1 MALSPVYIVAGMM
14 GAPDVRGF
22 GVFWVPRDAL
32 AAACD
37 MDGAFNRV
45 ALKLAPGAS
54 ERAVVERL
62 TTQLAPWGGRE
73 AHGRAQQPSHAMLDA
88 EINEQRVPGTVLP
101 SIFLGVAA
109 FLLNVVVSRLVATQR
124 EQIAALKALGYPD
137 RRIALHCLKLVL
149 VLVLV
154 IVAVG
159 GALGVLLGVLLG
171 HVLGAMLTGLYAEFF
186 RFPRFSHQVAPGLVL
201 LSLGTAALGTLGA
214 TLATLRLAPAAPSRY
229 RRTLVERL
237 GISGLGAGAAHGAA
251 PDGAP
256 AAAQRDVHSRCG
268 RGGGHRGAGQLLRRC
283 RSTTS
288 SMCNSMWPCSPRC
301 CPRCRT
307 YPASVSCPPASR
319 PRAPMC
325 SAPPP
330 AWNAPASRC
339 SRPGSSA
346 AAASSWPGR
355 ASSPPPSSTATGWRR
370 RLRARRS
377 SRRLPSSMWPAT
389 RWRRPGP
396 RWAWCTSPP
405 RWRVMPAPWCCVH
418 RWSARCCV
426 ARCFRCQAM
435 SARCQ
440 AGRPGTPCS
449 WSAPAGRG
457 WCRWCWPVATATRP
471 GCAQAWRRAR
481 WSSSTRRARCATPA
495 SRARRPGVAQSVAVL
510 TPPSF
515 PPAAAVPLSR
525 RQAQAALLALAGGLL
540 PGPAWPAPAPDEPAV
555 ADWRQRFE
563 AAVDRRIMVPVDAQR
578 HYLELLQSALA
589 QAGIGVLVP
598 QALLLVD
605 RSLQVQAAFVLLGL
619 GEGRWS
625 WLGATPVSTG
635 RVGTFDHFRTPL
647 GVFAHSLDNPDF
659 RAEGTFNENHIRG
672 YGLRGMRVFD
682 FGWVQAER
690 GWGAGGTSTM
700 RLQMHATDPAV
711 LEPRLGRAESKGC
724 IRIPATL
731 NSFIDRHGL
740 LDSDYQA
747 AAALGRA
754 PWVLRADRAPIPWP
768 GRYLVVVDSARSQRP
783 PWAPGPA
790 TRR

>member
-1 MALSPVYIVAGMM
+1 M
-14 GAPDVRGF
+14 
-22 GVFWVPRDAL
+22 
-32 AAACD
+32 
-37 MDGAFNRV
+37 
-45 ALKLAPGAS
+45 
-54 ERAVVERL
+54 
-62 TTQLAPWGGRE
+62 
-73 AHGRAQQPSHAMLDA
+73 
-88 EINEQRVPGTVLP
+88 
-101 SIFLGVAA
+101 
-109 FLLNVVVSRLVATQR
+109 
-124 EQIAALKALGYPD
+124 
-137 RRIALHCLKLVL
+137 
-149 VLVLV
+149 
-154 IVAVG
+154 
-159 GALGVLLGVLLG
+159 
-171 HVLGAMLTGLYAEFF
+171 
-186 RFPRFSHQVAPGLVL
+186 
-201 LSLGTAALGTLGA
+201 
-214 TLATLRLAPAAPSRY
+214 
-229 RRTLVERL
+229 
-237 GISGLGAGAAHGAA
+237 
-251 PDGAP
+251 
-256 AAAQRDVHSRCG
+256 
-268 RGGGHRGAGQLLRRC
+268 
-283 RSTTS
+283 
-288 SMCNSMWPCSPRC
+288 
-301 CPRCRT
+301 
-307 YPASVSCPPASR
+307 
-319 PRAPMC
+319 
-325 SAPPP
+325 
-330 AWNAPASRC
+330 
-339 SRPGSSA
+339 
-346 AAASSWPGR
+346 
-355 ASSPPPSSTATGWRR
+355 
-370 RLRARRS
+370 
-377 SRRLPSSMWPAT
+377 
-389 RWRRPGP
+389 
-396 RWAWCTSPP
+396 
-405 RWRVMPAPWCCVH
+405 
-418 RWSARCCV
+418 
-426 ARCFRCQAM
+426 
-435 SARCQ
+435 
-440 AGRPGTPCS
+440 
-449 WSAPAGRG
+449 
-457 WCRWCWPVATATRP
+457 
-471 GCAQAWRRAR
+471 
-481 WSSSTRRARCATPA
+481 
-495 SRARRPGVAQSVAVL
+495 AQSVAVL

-625 WLGATPVSTG
+625 WLGAAPVSTG